1 MFDDLLRRLKDR
13 LLAPVARAV
22 GGAVPPDVV
31 TVLACVA
38 GLGAAWCGARGAYRA
53 GLALWLASRLLD
65 GFDGTLARTQ
75 GTQRDLGGYLD
86 LLLDFVVYAAVPIG
100 LVVGRPSMPVALA
113 ALVLLASC
121 YVNAA
126 SWMYLSAILERRAAG
141 AAARGEVT
149 SVTMPPGL
157 VGGAETV
164 VLYAVFFLVPDRLA
178 WAFGTMAALVAVT
191 VVQRVVWAA
200 RTL

>member
-65 GFDGTLARTQ
+65 GFDAALARTQ